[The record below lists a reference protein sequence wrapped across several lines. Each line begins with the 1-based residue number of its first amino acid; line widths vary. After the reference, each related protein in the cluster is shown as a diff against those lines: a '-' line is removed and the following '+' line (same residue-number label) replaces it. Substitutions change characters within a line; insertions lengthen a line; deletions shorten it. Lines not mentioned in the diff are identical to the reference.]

1 MKQKVLYILLLL
13 FACAWNTQAWGQT
26 TYYLL
31 NSSKEYTLTTHITSF
46 TGVQTEA
53 IKLDGQGYQLTFDA
67 YTTGVKGYFYAQY
80 SNDNGSNWNDIDNNH
95 DVKGKSYQSYGPY
108 EIPATATHIRFNAKT
123 GSTLNTY
130 IKNIK
135 VTRRTTLT
143 SSTKSLDLGSTTP
156 GVQITKTIR
165 VDFNNTYS
173 DAVLTGTSTNGFF
186 TVTQSPMGETG
197 SKDIT
202 ITYTPTTVGNHNG
215 TVTLNM
221 GTPGKNNNVTYS
233 FDVSGACLPVFNFT
247 ATSLATTGG
256 SATAEIKNSVTG
268 TNVSQTSASTTAK
281 FSATANANYEFVG
294 WGTSANA
301 TSYVSI
307 ENPYQPTVTNN
318 KPGSTQNITLYA
330 IFKPV
335 FKFSATAQSSDTSAG
350 TASATITEKVLGE
363 TPTSTSASTTATFTA
378 TPKENCTFNGWYENS
393 DYSGTPISTDATYS
407 TTVENTQVGSTKNIT
422 LYAKFKKNQ
431 SLSWSNPDLDL
442 NLVVGTTTNSSATAT
457 SGLGVTYTSSN
468 TNAITVDADGTLHAV
483 GQGNCTITATQE
495 GNNKFNPATSISR
508 EFSVGEKKQATFTPA
523 WEGTSTDIKV
533 GTTTSIELMNIAT
546 DNTFTI
552 SSSTDGIIS
561 WSRSG
566 NTLTINALKA
576 GTTTLTLSQE
586 GSTILNGNQ
595 TSYEITVSRYPNSFA
610 VESEYKSLNVGD
622 TWTEVVTNT
631 GNGNTQVSY
640 SVDGIAT
647 YDASTNTITA
657 VGQGATTITLSQAA
671 TADHEAATKN
681 IIVNVAKVTNTL
693 DVTLPTDE
701 TNVEGTINLT
711 INNQNNNAGITANI
725 TEQVLSSSVN
735 NGTDVITYENGVITA
750 RNAGTAKIQF
760 TQAETEKY
768 TGYTSNTYTITV
780 SKIANPITVTLDGE
794 QRNSKNIAR
803 NTTVALAY
811 SSPSNAAYSVTLRDG
826 SSNVT
831 TLNGTN
837 LTSGSVDG
845 TDIWDITQPETYKY
859 ESAETSIRIKVN
871 STAEAEGYVYTGWI
885 NDGQEWTGMNKDCDM
900 QLSGVP
906 DVLTFEAYKTGA
918 GDMTISVSTDGSNWT
933 KLTTKSIQF
942 VSGLSSNPEYTYYTI
957 ENIPEDVRYIRFHGS
972 SSIHHYHNVR
982 VTRKTYVRP
991 SVDKTDLGNVYTNK
1005 TATATISVDYSS
1017 TNGGNISIESNNPR
1031 FTVSPANINVANNS
1045 DNVGNPSKIT
1055 LTYTPDPE
1063 HLGEEEA
1070 TITVS
1075 DLFYSEDIK
1084 VKATAQKYPTT
1095 ISKKYEDASASSL
1108 KVDGTITDAFAF
1120 TGTSSAAP
1128 SANSNDDFYYTISHS
1143 VNAVTTGSSHPTEV
1157 ISYNPTTNTITALN
1171 AGTASLT
1178 IYQKKTNLYNATS
1191 QTFNYTVGKLDNNV
1205 NIALSATT
1213 LDVDG
1218 TATVNLTNKA
1228 SDGALS
1234 ATFENISYTNESQNR
1249 EGGLL
1254 SLTENT
1260 LTAVN
1265 AGTAKVTITQAETY
1279 KYSAAS
1285 ATFDVSVNKLAQ
1297 TLTWDNPDLETSMQ
1311 KGNTLEG
1318 NTATSDAGLTPV
1330 TYASSNTASILVD
1343 ANTGVLTAI
1352 EAGSNITITASQ
1364 AGNYKYAPATLT
1376 RQFSVFNKQ
1385 TPTFTTDANFTGTNG
1400 RIALEGTATITVTGV
1415 SDDEDFTIT
1424 NTNSNVINV
1433 SRNGETITIEG
1444 LAVGTAKLTLSQ
1456 KANEDYLA
1464 KTQEYTIEVYLPDD
1478 YLMLSPDTEPN
1489 YTEGNYSKVKLN
1501 RTLKQG
1507 YNTLALPFDTD
1518 VATLTGR
1525 NNSNDWVA
1533 QLALVTKN
1541 DQDDYTLYFTKV
1553 EDGTITANQP
1563 YILYLGTAVV
1573 NPSWTNMTVV
1583 AAESESFSAE
1593 KNKGWTMKSNYEPE
1607 FSMSGKYGIVNN
1619 DGNIQKGASGST
1631 LNAFS
1636 AYLEGPA
1643 NSQVKAAFLD
1653 DATAI
1658 EEILQQADEDTVIK
1672 RIENGKLV
1680 ILQGDKKYNASGVRL
1695 K

>member
-1 MKQKVLYILLLL
+1 MERLYFKRICLVIILLIVGISYSLAGDTKNYYFKVQAVASPSGAGKVYIGTENTGTASNTSCDAKENKEAKEKPKAVTLYLKANAENGYEFCGWGNGQNNPDLGNISSVQQEYTEGTMPETPTKTYYAIFKPVFFFSAATQSSNASAGTASATITEKVL
-13 FACAWNTQAWGQT
+13 G
-26 TYYLL
+26 
-31 NSSKEYTLTTHITSF
+31 E
-46 TGVQTEA
+46 
-53 IKLDGQGYQLTFDA
+53 
-67 YTTGVKGYFYAQY
+67 
-80 SNDNGSNWNDIDNNH
+80 
-95 DVKGKSYQSYGPY
+95 
-108 EIPATATHIRFNAKT
+108 
-123 GSTLNTY
+123 
-130 IKNIK
+130 
-135 VTRRTTLT
+135 
-143 SSTKSLDLGSTTP
+143 TP
-156 GVQITKTIR
+156 
-165 VDFNNTYS
+165 
-173 DAVLTGTSTNGFF
+173 TST
-186 TVTQSPMGETG
+186 
-197 SKDIT
+197 
-202 ITYTPTTVGNHNG
+202 
-215 TVTLNM
+215 
-221 GTPGKNNNVTYS
+221 
-233 FDVSGACLPVFNFT
+233 
-247 ATSLATTGG
+247 
-256 SATAEIKNSVTG
+256 SAT
-268 TNVSQTSASTTAK
+268 TTAK

-301 TSYVSI
+301 TSFVSI

-318 KPGSTQNITLYA
+318 KPGSTQDITLYA

-378 TPKENCTFNGWYENS
+378 TPKENCTFGGWYESS
-393 DYSGTPISTDATYS
+393 DCSGTPISTNTTYS
-407 TTVENTQVGSTKNIT
+407 TTVENTQIGSTKNIT

-431 SLSWSNPDLDL
+431 SLSWSSPDLDL
-442 NLVVGTTTNSSATAT
+442 NLVVGTTVNSSATAT
-457 SGLGVTYTSSN
+457 SGLGVTYTSSD
-468 TNAITVDADGTLHAV
+468 TDHITVDADGTLHAV
-483 GQGNCTITATQE
+483 GLGTSTITAIQE
-495 GNNKFNPATSISR
+495 GNNQFNPATSISR

-533 GTTTSIELMNIAT
+533 GTKTSIGLTNIAT

-552 SSSTDGIIS
+552 ESSTSGIIS
-561 WSRSG
+561 WTRSG
-566 NTLTINALKA
+566 NTLTINAVKA
-576 GTTTLTLSQE
+576 GATTLTLSQE
-586 GSTILNGNQ
+586 GSTTLTGI
-595 TSYEITVSRYPNSFA
+595 TSSYTITVSRYPNTFA
-610 VESEYKSLNVGD
+610 VESESKSMNVGD
-622 TWTEVVTNT
+622 TWTGVVTNT

-711 INNQNNNAGITANI
+711 INNQNNDAGITANI

-735 NGTDVITYENGVITA
+735 NGTNVITYENGVITA

-760 TQAETEKY
+760 TQAETTKY
-768 TGYTSNTYTITV
+768 TGYTSNIYTITV
-780 SKIANPITVTLDGE
+780 SKIANPITVTLDGD

-803 NTTVALAY
+803 NTSVALAY
-811 SSPSNAAYSVTLRDG
+811 SSPSDAAYSVTLRDG

-831 TLNGTN
+831 TLNGAN
-837 LTSGSVDG
+837 LMSGSVDG

-871 STAEAEGYVYTGWI
+871 SIAEAEGYLYT
-885 NDGQEWTGMNKDCDM
+885 
-900 QLSGVP
+900 
-906 DVLTFEAYKTGA
+906 AY
-918 GDMTISVSTDGSNWT
+918 TDGSNFDWNT
-933 KLTTKSIQF
+933 GNGKYSF
-942 VSGLSSNPEYTYYTI
+942 NVESEPVE
-957 ENIPEDVRYIRFHGS
+957 IRFKVWYSNNTLNSGVNEHVILTWKDANGTTLSTKKTDELPYKENNAKLYTVPLPSNARNFTFEASGS
-972 SSIHHYHNVR
+972 FHQYIKEVYV
-982 VTRKTYVRP
+982 VRKTYVRP
-991 SVDKTDLGNVYTNK
+991 SVDKTDLGNVYTDK

-1031 FTVSPANINVANNS
+1031 FTVNPANINVANNS
-1045 DNVGNPSKIT
+1045 DNVGNPSTIT
-1055 LTYTPDPE
+1055 ITYTPDPE

-1095 ISKKYEDASASSL
+1095 ISKKYEDATASSL

-1205 NIALSATT
+1205 GITLSATT

-1218 TATVNLTNKA
+1218 TATVNLTNKV

-1311 KGNTLEG
+1311 KGNTLKG

-1343 ANTGVLTAI
+1343 ANTGVLRAI

-1424 NTNSNVINV
+1424 NTNSNVISV

-1489 YTEGNYSKVKLN
+1489 YTKRNYSKVKLN

-1525 NNSNDWVA
+1525 ESNDDWVA

-1541 DQDDYTLYFTKV
+1541 DQDGYTLYFTKV

-1583 AAESESFSAE
+1583 AAESESFSTE
-1593 KNKGWTMKSNYEPE
+1593 KNKGWTMKSNYEPD
-1607 FSMSGKYGIVNN
+1607 FSMSGKYGIVNS
-1619 DGNIQKGASGST
+1619 DGNIQKGASSST